1 MTTRQTVTIQTP
13 DDRQRIA
20 TWARNVEA
28 GTVVTFRKKSRS
40 TEQSAKMWAMLHEI
54 AEQVEWY
61 GAKLEAE
68 DWKDMATASL
78 RHARVVPGIDRGTYV
93 PLGMHTSTMT
103 IEEMTNLIEFLYA
116 FGAEH
121 GVVFKDPKEQPE
133 SGSSPHPEPDS
144 ADEATPP
151 ASSAEI
157 DESLSSS
164 ISPIADA
171 TETPVADLVSVE
183 DPAGGE
189 TAPSQPPAG
198 SPLSS
203 DQRAKLIEAASK
215 FMKLA
220 QEQISFESRLQFLES
235 READWRDVIEA
246 AHWPKLESLATAA
259 RAVINSKRTPA
270 QAIEF
275 MASVLEC
282 PASAIGG

>member
-1 MTTRQTVTIQTP
+1 MSTRATVTINEPT
-13 DDRQRIA
+13 DREQVIR
-20 TWARNVEA
+20 WARNVEL

-121 GVVFKDPKEQPE
+121 GVVFKDPKETTEP
-133 SGSSPHPEPDS
+133 GSSPHHEPD
-144 ADEATPP
+144 ADEAPSP
-151 ASSAEI
+151 ASSADI
-157 DESLSSS
+157 DESPSSS
-164 ISPIADA
+164 ISPIPDA
-171 TETPVADLVSVE
+171 STPDGGPASGE

-198 SPLSS
+198 STLSS
-203 DQRAKLIEAASK
+203 DQRAKLIEAAGK

-220 QEQISFESRLQFLES
+220 QEQISFESRLAFLET
-235 READWRDVIEA
+235 READWRDVIASEN
-246 AHWPKLESLATAA
+246 WPKLESLATAA

-282 PASAIGG
+282 PTSAIGG